1 MWQRYGLFFGE
12 RIFLVKNQVFV
23 VLFFGVQPLS
33 AYVGQSS
40 AYPVAAVGGRSFVG
54 SGGYSL
60 GSPKQLLG
68 LATGGVFGQRC
79 PIVGE
84 PRCHR
89 HLLEVRL
96 ASG

>member
-1 MWQRYGLFFGE
+1 MFS
-12 RIFLVKNQVFV
+12 VKNQVFGV
-23 VLFFGVQPLS
+23 FVFGVQPLS
-33 AYVGQSS
+33 AYVGLPS
-40 AYPVAAVGGRSFVG
+40 AYPVAAVGGRSFVE

-68 LATGGVFGQRC
+68 SATGGVSGRRC
-79 PIVGE
+79 PEVGE

-89 HLLEVRL
+89 HLIEVRL

>member
-1 MWQRYGLFFGE
+1 MLS
-12 RIFLVKNQVFV
+12 VKNQIFGAFV
-23 VLFFGVQPLS
+23 FGVQPLS
-33 AYVGQSS
+33 AYVGLPS

-68 LATGGVFGQRC
+68 LATGGVSGRRC
-79 PIVGE
+79 PEVGE

-89 HLLEVRL
+89 HLIEVRL

>member
-1 MWQRYGLFFGE
+1 MLSVKKQV
-12 RIFLVKNQVFV
+12 FLVFV
-23 VLFFGVQPLS
+23 FGVQPPS
-33 AYVGQSS
+33 ACVGPPS

-68 LATGGVFGQRC
+68 SATGGVFGRRC
-79 PIVGE
+79 PEVGE

-89 HLLEVRL
+89 HLIEVRL